1 MKKNALM
8 YISKSIIG
16 SIIPVTYILLLLVF
30 MLEPDSFIALP
41 IKGLFNINVYI
52 MDYLDKTFDNLEV
65 FFLFW
70 GIMLAIPSIMI
81 FLNGI
86 FCAYKKIDWKMPII
100 IILVALNY
108 FSYATF
114 GMAQP
119 YWTVIIFV
127 IHLAGY
133 FLGKRILNKKISR
146 QVF

>member
-8 YISKSIIG
+8 YISKSILG
-16 SIIPVTYILLLLVF
+16 SIIPVSYILLLLVF

-81 FLNGI
+81 
-86 FCAYKKIDWKMPII
+86 
-100 IILVALNY
+100 
-108 FSYATF
+108 
-114 GMAQP
+114 
-119 YWTVIIFV
+119 
-127 IHLAGY
+127 
-133 FLGKRILNKKISR
+133 
-146 QVF
+146 